1 MAKSQAAPKTVKEVK
16 EPIAAAKVV
25 SAENTEAKAESP
37 SIDLSKKC
45 DKHAECVLALHHPG
59 SCRRADGTIIAKN
72 RETVEVNPP
81 ITQATT
87 GRKQKVH
94 VGAGTMTAHNWRTA
108 GFPTWYGYGVDADGD
123 ITHYLG
129 DMGVVA
135 GFQDIDTEVMVAPE
149 TVRLVFRCSR
159 RLVELDAI

>member
-1 MAKSQAAPKTVKEVK
+1 MAKSQSTTKTVKEEK
-16 EPIAAAKVV
+16 MP
-25 SAENTEAKAESP
+25 AKAADVKAAPDHVEDTTP
-37 SIDLSKKC
+37 SLDPSKGC
-45 DKHAECVLALHHPG
+45 DKHAECILALHHPG
-59 SCRRADGTIIAKN
+59 SCRRNDGTIIAKN

-81 ITQATT
+81 PAQAEK

-108 GFPTWYGYGVDADGD
+108 GFPTWYGYGVDENGD

-149 TVRLVFRCSR
+149 TIRLVFRCSR